1 MNKYLLFCTLAL
13 SCSLLSAQ
21 QATVTGPDKN
31 LKVDIS
37 VKSGKPFYSVTYKN
51 NIILENSPLGFIT
64 DIGDFS
70 NNISYV
76 EQKSSSINK
85 TYEHIL
91 RGTKIIFNQ

>member
-37 VKSGKPFYSVTYKN
+37 VNQVNHFTVLLIR
-51 NIILENSPLGFIT
+51 II
-64 DIGDFS
+64 
-70 NNISYV
+70 
-76 EQKSSSINK
+76 
-85 TYEHIL
+85 
-91 RGTKIIFNQ
+91 